1 MAKKEL
7 SKFQKF
13 LASKKY
19 KTFMGYLYGW
29 GASVVMIGAY
39 FKLTHIPGA
48 DFMLAL
54 GLGIEA
60 LIFFMSA
67 FEPQHMEYAWDN
79 VFVELEEDWDGVQRT
94 QFATTGGGSSSRGQ
108 VTDAEDALLSKML
121 DKMNVSEDTFKRLG
135 KGLDK
140 LAENAGQMADI
151 SNAMAATTN
160 YANAMDRA
168 TKSISDFSS
177 AYVETNQKLSDSLG
191 KLDFSALDAN
201 TIKRVA
207 SSMASLNSIY
217 ELQLQGAEQTSAASK
232 KLTETMNKYM
242 ENLTASSQSTGQLN
256 QQLSQLSQRLTA
268 LNNVYG
274 GMLSA
279 MNIKAYFYSKPIV

>member
-7 SKFQKF
+7 GKFQKF

-79 VFVELEEDWDGVQRT
+79 VFVELEEDWDGVQKT
-94 QFATTGGGSSSRGQ
+94 QFATTGATGKSAAAP
-108 VTDAEDALLSKML
+108 TDVEEAMLSKMFE
-121 DKMNVSEDTFKRLG
+121 KMNVSEDTFKKLG
-135 KGLDK
+135 RGIDR

-201 TIKRVA
+201 TIKKVA
-207 SSMASLNSIY
+207 SSMQSLNSIY

-242 ENLTASSQSTGQLN
+242 DNLNASSQNAGQLN
-256 QQLSQLSQRLTA
+256 QQLTQLSQRLTA

-279 MNIKAYFYSKPIV
+279 MNIKA

>member
-7 SKFQKF
+7 SGFQKF
-13 LASKKY
+13 LKSKKY
-19 KTFMGYLYGW
+19 KTFMAYLYGW

-48 DFMLAL
+48 DLMLAI
-54 GLGIEA
+54 GLGVEA
-60 LIFFMSA
+60 IIFFMSA
-67 FEPQHMEYAWDN
+67 FEPVHMEYEWDN
-79 VFVELEEDWDGVQRT
+79 DFVELEEDWDGVQKT
-94 QFATTGGGSSSRGQ
+94 QFATSGATGKNGAAP
-108 VTDAEDALLSKML
+108 TDVEEAMLSKMFE
-121 DKMNVSEDTFKRLG
+121 KMNVSEDTFKKLG
-135 KGLDK
+135 RGIDK

-160 YANAMDRA
+160 YATAMDRA
-168 TKSISDFSS
+168 TKSIADFSN
-177 AYVETNQKLSDSLG
+177 AYVQTNQKLSDSLG

-201 TIKRVA
+201 TIKKVA
-207 SSMASLNSIY
+207 NSMTSLNSIY

-242 ENLTASSQSTGQLN
+242 DNLNASSQNAGQLN
-256 QQLSQLSQRLTA
+256 QQLTQLSQRLTA

-279 MNIKAYFYSKPIV
+279 MNIKA

>member
-7 SKFQKF
+7 GKFQKF

-79 VFVELEEDWDGVQRT
+79 VFVELEEDWDGVQKT
-94 QFATTGGGSSSRGQ
+94 QFATTGATGKSAAAP
-108 VTDAEDALLSKML
+108 TDVEEAMLSKMFE
-121 DKMNVSEDTFKRLG
+121 KMNVSEDTFKKLG
-135 KGLDK
+135 RGIDR

-168 TKSISDFSS
+168 TKSISDFST

-201 TIKRVA
+201 TIKKVA
-207 SSMASLNSIY
+207 SSMQSLNSIY
-217 ELQLQGAEQTSAASK
+217 ELQLQGADAASK
-232 KLTETMNKYM
+232 ALTETMNKYM
-242 ENLTASSQSTGQLN
+242 DNLNASSQNAGQLN
-256 QQLSQLSQRLTA
+256 QQLTQLSQRLTA

-279 MNIKAYFYSKPIV
+279 MNIKA

>member
-7 SKFQKF
+7 SKFQQFLVSRKF
-13 LASKKY
+13 

-29 GASVVMIGAY
+29 GAAVVMVGAY

-48 DFMLAL
+48 DAMLAI
-54 GLGIEA
+54 GLGVEA
-60 LIFFMSA
+60 VIFFMSA

-79 VFVELEEDWDGVQRT
+79 VFVELEEDWDGKERT
-94 QFATTGGGSSSRGQ
+94 QFATTSGGSKSASGNI
-108 VTDAEDALLSKML
+108 EDAMLSKMFE
-121 DKMNVSEDTFKRLG
+121 KMNVSEDTFQKLG

-140 LAENAGQMADI
+140 LAQNAGQMADI

-168 TKSISDFSS
+168 TKSISDFSNN
-177 AYVETNQKLSDSLG
+177 YIQTNQKLTDSLG

-201 TIKRVA
+201 TIKKVA
-207 SSMASLNSIY
+207 ASMSSLNSIY

-232 KLTETMNKYM
+232 QLTETMNKYM
-242 ENLTASSQSTGQLN
+242 ENLTASSQNAGQLN
-256 QQLSQLSQRLTA
+256 QQLTQLSQRLTA

-279 MNIKAYFYSKPIV
+279 MNIKA

>member
-1 MAKKEL
+1 MAKQKKEL
-7 SKFQKF
+7 SGFQKF
-13 LASKKY
+13 LKSKKY
-19 KTFMGYLYGW
+19 KTFMAYLYGW

-48 DFMLAL
+48 DLMLAI
-54 GLGIEA
+54 GLGVEA
-60 LIFFMSA
+60 VIFFMSA
-67 FEPQHMEYAWDN
+67 FEPVHMDYEWDN
-79 VFVELEEDWDGVQRT
+79 VFVELEEDWDGVEKT
-94 QFATTGGGSSSRGQ
+94 QFATSGAAGKNIAAP
-108 VTDAEDALLSKML
+108 TDVEEAMLSKMFE
-121 DKMNVSEDTFKRLG
+121 KMNVSEDTFKKLG
-135 KGLDK
+135 RGIDR
-140 LAENAGQMADI
+140 LAENAGQMADV

-168 TKSISDFSS
+168 TKSIADFSN
-177 AYVETNQKLSDSLG
+177 AYIQTNQKLSDSLG

-201 TIKRVA
+201 TIKKVA
-207 SSMASLNSIY
+207 SSMTSLNSIY

-242 ENLTASSQSTGQLN
+242 DNLNASSQNAGQLN
-256 QQLSQLSQRLTA
+256 QQLTQLSQRLTA

-279 MNIKAYFYSKPIV
+279 MNIKA

>member
-7 SKFQKF
+7 GKFQKF

-67 FEPQHMEYAWDN
+67 FEPQHVEYAWDN
-79 VFVELEEDWDGVQRT
+79 VFVELEEDWDGVQKT
-94 QFATTGGGSSSRGQ
+94 QFATTGATGKSAAAP
-108 VTDAEDALLSKML
+108 TDVEEAMLSKMFE
-121 DKMNVSEDTFKRLG
+121 KMNVSEDTFKKLG
-135 KGLDK
+135 RGIDR

-168 TKSISDFSS
+168 TKSISDFSN
-177 AYVETNQKLSDSLG
+177 AYIQTNQKLSDSLG

-201 TIKRVA
+201 TIKKVA
-207 SSMASLNSIY
+207 SSMQSLNSIY

-242 ENLTASSQSTGQLN
+242 DNLNASSQNAGQLN
-256 QQLSQLSQRLTA
+256 QQLTQLSQRLTA

-279 MNIKAYFYSKPIV
+279 MNIKA

>member
-7 SKFQKF
+7 GKFQKF

-79 VFVELEEDWDGVQRT
+79 VFVELEEDWDGVQKT
-94 QFATTGGGSSSRGQ
+94 QFATTSATGKSGASAD
-108 VTDAEDALLSKML
+108 VEEAMLSKMFE
-121 DKMNVSEDTFKRLG
+121 KMNVSEETFKKLG
-135 KGLDK
+135 RGIDK

-168 TKSISDFSS
+168 TKSISDFST

-201 TIKRVA
+201 TIKKVA
-207 SSMASLNSIY
+207 SSMQSLNSIY

-242 ENLTASSQSTGQLN
+242 DNLNASSQNAGQLN
-256 QQLSQLSQRLTA
+256 QQLTQLSQRLTA

-279 MNIKAYFYSKPIV
+279 MNIKA

>member
-13 LASKKY
+13 LSSRKY
-19 KTFMGYLYGW
+19 KTFMAYLYGW

-67 FEPQHMEYAWDN
+67 FEPVHMEYEWDN
-79 VFVELEEDWDGVQRT
+79 VFVELEEDWDGVQKT
-94 QFATTGGGSSSRGQ
+94 QFATTGTAAKSTGAP
-108 VTDAEDALLSKML
+108 VDVEEAMLSKMFE
-121 DKMNVSEDTFKRLG
+121 KMNVSEDTFKKLG
-135 KGLDK
+135 RGIDQ
-140 LAENAGQMADI
+140 LAENAGQMANI

-160 YANAMDRA
+160 YATAMDRA
-168 TKSISDFSS
+168 TKSISDFSN
-177 AYVETNQKLSDSLG
+177 AYIQTNQKLSDSLG

-201 TIKRVA
+201 TIKKVA
-207 SSMASLNSIY
+207 SSMTSLNSIY

-242 ENLTASSQSTGQLN
+242 DNLNASSQNAGQLN
-256 QQLSQLSQRLTA
+256 QQLTQLSQRLTA

-279 MNIKAYFYSKPIV
+279 MNIKA

>member
-7 SKFQKF
+7 SKFQQFLVSRKF
-13 LASKKY
+13 

-67 FEPQHMEYAWDN
+67 FEPQHVEYAWDN
-79 VFVELEEDWDGVQRT
+79 VFVELEEDWDGKERT
-94 QFATTGGGSSSRGQ
+94 QFATTGPTGKNAPTN
-108 VTDAEDALLSKML
+108 VEDAMLSKMFE
-121 DKMNVSEDTFKRLG
+121 KMNVSEETFNKIG

-140 LAENAGQMADI
+140 LAANAGQMADI

-168 TKSISDFSS
+168 TKSISEFSNS
-177 AYVETNQKLSDSLG
+177 YVETNKKLSESLG

-201 TIKRVA
+201 TIKKVA
-207 SSMASLNSIY
+207 ASMQSLNSIY

-242 ENLTASSQSTGQLN
+242 DNLTASSQNAGQLN
-256 QQLSQLSQRLTA
+256 QQLTQLSQRLTA

-279 MNIKAYFYSKPIV
+279 MNIKA

>member
-7 SKFQKF
+7 SKFQQFLVSRKF
-13 LASKKY
+13 

-67 FEPQHMEYAWDN
+67 FEPQHVEYAWDN
-79 VFVELEEDWDGVQRT
+79 VFVELEEDWDGKTKT
-94 QFATTGGGSSSRGQ
+94 QFATTGATSKAAP
-108 VTDAEDALLSKML
+108 TDMEEAMLSKMFE
-121 DKMNVSEDTFKRLG
+121 KMNVSEETFNKIG

-140 LAENAGQMADI
+140 LAAKAGQMADI

-160 YANAMDRA
+160 YATAMDRA
-168 TKSISDFSS
+168 TKAISDFSTS
-177 AYVETNQKLSDSLG
+177 YVETNKKLSESLG

-201 TIKRVA
+201 TIKKVA
-207 SSMASLNSIY
+207 ASMTSLNSIY

-232 KLTETMNKYM
+232 ALTETMNKYM
-242 ENLTASSQSTGQLN
+242 DNLNASSQNAGKLNEQLT
-256 QQLSQLSQRLTA
+256 QLSQRLTA

-279 MNIKAYFYSKPIV
+279 MNIKA

>member
-1 MAKKEL
+1 MAKEKKEL
-7 SKFQKF
+7 GKFQKF
-13 LASKKY
+13 LMSKKY

-29 GASVVMIGAY
+29 GAAVVMVGAY

-48 DFMLAL
+48 DAMLAI
-54 GLGIEA
+54 GLGVEA
-60 LIFFMSA
+60 VIFFMSA

-79 VFVELEEDWDGVQRT
+79 VFVELEEDWDGKERT
-94 QFATTGGGSSSRGQ
+94 QFATTGATGKSG
-108 VTDAEDALLSKML
+108 AAANIEDAMLSKMFE
-121 DKMNVSEDTFKRLG
+121 KMNVSEDTFNKIG
-135 KGLDK
+135 KGLDR
-140 LAENAGQMADI
+140 LATNAGQMADI

-168 TKSISDFSS
+168 TKSISDFSNN
-177 AYVETNQKLSDSLG
+177 YIQTNQKLTDSLA

-201 TIKRVA
+201 TIKKVA
-207 SSMASLNSIY
+207 ASMSSLNSIY
-217 ELQLQGAEQTSAASK
+217 ELQLQGAEQTSNASK

-242 ENLTASSQSTGQLN
+242 DNLTASSQNAGQLN
-256 QQLSQLSQRLTA
+256 QQLTQLQQRLSA

-279 MNIKAYFYSKPIV
+279 MNIKA

>member
-7 SKFQKF
+7 SKFQQFLTSRKF
-13 LASKKY
+13 

-67 FEPQHMEYAWDN
+67 FEPQHVEYAWDN
-79 VFVELEEDWDGVQRT
+79 VFVELDEEWDGKTHT
-94 QFATTGGGSSSRGQ
+94 QFATTNGGSSASNL
-108 VTDAEDALLSKML
+108 TSAEDAMLSKML
-121 DKMNVSEDTFKRLG
+121 EKMNVSEDTFKKLG
-135 KGLDK
+135 RGIDK

-151 SNAMAATTN
+151 YNAMAATTN
-160 YANAMDRA
+160 YAAAMDRA
-168 TKSISDFSS
+168 TKSIADFSN
-177 AYVETNQKLSDSLG
+177 AYIQTNQKLSDSLG
-191 KLDFSALDAN
+191 KLDFSALDGN
-201 TIKRVA
+201 TIKKVA
-207 SSMASLNSIY
+207 SSMTSLNSIY
-217 ELQLQGAEQTSAASK
+217 ELQLQCAEQTSAASK

-242 ENLTASSQSTGQLN
+242 DNLNASSQNAGQLN
-256 QQLSQLSQRLTA
+256 QQLTQLSQRLTA

-279 MNIKAYFYSKPIV
+279 MNIKA

>member
-7 SKFQKF
+7 GKFQKF

-79 VFVELEEDWDGVQRT
+79 VFVELEEDWDGVQKT
-94 QFATTGGGSSSRGQ
+94 QFATTGATGKSAAAP
-108 VTDAEDALLSKML
+108 TDVEEAMLSKMFE
-121 DKMNVSEDTFKRLG
+121 KMNVSEDTFKKLG
-135 KGLDK
+135 RGIDK

-201 TIKRVA
+201 TIKKVA
-207 SSMASLNSIY
+207 SSMQSLNSIY

-232 KLTETMNKYM
+232 ALTETMNKYM
-242 ENLTASSQSTGQLN
+242 DNLNASSQNAGQLN
-256 QQLSQLSQRLTA
+256 QQLTQLSQRLTA

-279 MNIKAYFYSKPIV
+279 MNIKA

>member
-1 MAKKEL
+1 MAEKKEL

-13 LASKKY
+13 LMSKKY

-29 GASVVMIGAY
+29 GAAVVMVGAY

-54 GLGIEA
+54 GLGVEA
-60 LIFFMSA
+60 VIFFMSA
-67 FEPQHMEYAWDN
+67 FEPQHVEYAWDN
-79 VFVELEEDWDGVQRT
+79 VFVELDENWDGKQKT
-94 QFATTGGGSSSRGQ
+94 QFAASGSVNGAVSN
-108 VTDAEDALLSKML
+108 VEDAMLNKMF
-121 DKMNVSEDTFKRLG
+121 DKMNISEDTFMKLG
-135 KGLDK
+135 KGIDK
-140 LAENAGQMADI
+140 LAQNAGQMADI
-151 SNAMAATTN
+151 SNALAATNN
-160 YANAMDRA
+160 YANAMNNA
-168 TKSISDFSS
+168 TKSISDFSTN
-177 AYVETNQKLSDSLG
+177 YTETNKKLSESLG

-201 TIKRVA
+201 TIKKVA
-207 SSMASLNSIY
+207 ASMQSLNSIY

-242 ENLTASSQSTGQLN
+242 DNLNASSQNAGQLN
-256 QQLSQLSQRLTA
+256 NQLTQLSARLTA

-279 MNIKAYFYSKPIV
+279 MNIKA

>member
-1 MAKKEL
+1 MAKQEL
-7 SKFQKF
+7 SKFQQFLVSRKF
-13 LASKKY
+13 

-67 FEPQHMEYAWDN
+67 FEPQHVDYAWDN
-79 VFVELEEDWDGVQRT
+79 VFVELEEDWDGKTRT
-94 QFATTGGGSSSRGQ
+94 QFATTGAAAGKSAP
-108 VTDAEDALLSKML
+108 TDVEEAMLSKMFE
-121 DKMNVSEDTFKRLG
+121 KMNVSEDTFKKLG

-160 YANAMDRA
+160 YANAMERA
-168 TKSISDFSS
+168 TKSISDFSTT
-177 AYVETNQKLSDSLG
+177 YVTTNQKLTDSLA

-201 TIKRVA
+201 TIKKVA
-207 SSMASLNSIY
+207 SSMTSLNSIY

-242 ENLTASSQSTGQLN
+242 DNLTASSQNAGQLN
-256 QQLSQLSQRLTA
+256 QQLTQLSQRLAA

-279 MNIKAYFYSKPIV
+279 MNIKA

>member
-13 LASKKY
+13 LMSKKY
-19 KTFMGYLYGW
+19 KTFMAYLYGW

-39 FKLTHIPGA
+39 FKLTHIQGA
-48 DFMLAL
+48 DLMLAI
-54 GLGIEA
+54 GLGVEA
-60 LIFFMSA
+60 IIFFMSA
-67 FEPQHMEYAWDN
+67 FEPVHMDYEWDN
-79 VFVELEEDWDGVQRT
+79 VFVELEEDWDGKTKT
-94 QFATTGGGSSSRGQ
+94 QFATTGGGASHGAVSS
-108 VTDAEDALLSKML
+108 AEDAMLSKML
-121 DKMNVSEDTFKRLG
+121 DKMNISEDTFKKLG
-135 KGLDK
+135 KGIDK

-160 YANAMDRA
+160 YAAAMDRA
-168 TKSISDFSS
+168 TKSISDFST
-177 AYVETNQKLSDSLG
+177 AYVETNKKLSDSLG

-201 TIKRVA
+201 TIKKVA
-207 SSMASLNSIY
+207 NSMASLNSIY

-242 ENLTASSQSTGQLN
+242 DNLNASSQNAGQLN
-256 QQLSQLSQRLTA
+256 PQLTQLSQRLTA

-279 MNIKAYFYSKPIV
+279 MNIKA

>member
-39 FKLTHIPGA
+39 FKLTHIQGA

-79 VFVELEEDWDGVQRT
+79 VFVELEEDWDGVQKT
-94 QFATTGGGSSSRGQ
+94 QFATTGAAGKAAAAT
-108 VTDAEDALLSKML
+108 TDVEEAMLSKMFE
-121 DKMNVSEDTFKRLG
+121 KMNVSEDTFKKLG
-135 KGLDK
+135 RGIDK

-168 TKSISDFSS
+168 TKSISDFST
-177 AYVETNQKLSDSLG
+177 AYVQTNQKLSDSLG

-201 TIKRVA
+201 TIKKVA

-232 KLTETMNKYM
+232 ALTETMNKYM
-242 ENLTASSQSTGQLN
+242 ENLNASSQNAGQLN
-256 QQLSQLSQRLTA
+256 QQLTQLSQRLTA
-268 LNNVYG
+268 LNSVYG

-279 MNIKAYFYSKPIV
+279 MNIKA

>member
-7 SKFQKF
+7 GKFQKF
-13 LASKKY
+13 LASRKY

-94 QFATTGGGSSSRGQ
+94 QFATTGANGKSGEPISD
-108 VTDAEDALLSKML
+108 VEEAMLSKMFE
-121 DKMNVSEDTFKRLG
+121 KMNVSEDTFKKLG
-135 KGLDK
+135 RGIDR

-168 TKSISDFSS
+168 TKSISDFST

-201 TIKRVA
+201 TIKKVA
-207 SSMASLNSIY
+207 SSMQSLNSIY

-232 KLTETMNKYM
+232 ALTETMNKYM
-242 ENLTASSQSTGQLN
+242 DNLNASSQNAGQLN
-256 QQLSQLSQRLTA
+256 QQLTQLSQRLTA

-279 MNIKAYFYSKPIV
+279 MNIKA

>member
-1 MAKKEL
+1 MAKKQENL
-7 SKFQKF
+7 SGFRKFQAF
-13 LASKKY
+13 TQSKKY
-19 KTFMGYLYGW
+19 KTFMGAVYGI
-29 GASVVMIGAY
+29 GAAIVMVGAY

-48 DFMLAL
+48 DFMLAI
-54 GLGIEA
+54 GLGVEA
-60 LIFFMSA
+60 LIFFLSA
-67 FEPQHMEYAWDN
+67 FEPQHLDYAWDN
-79 VFVELEEDWDGVQRT
+79 VFVELEEDWDGQTRT
-94 QFATTGGGSSSRGQ
+94 QFATTGGTGGKAAT
-108 VTDAEDALLSKML
+108 TDVEEAMLSKMFE
-121 DKMNVSEDTFKRLG
+121 KMNVSEDTFKKLG
-135 KGLDK
+135 RGIDR

-168 TKSISDFSS
+168 TKSISDFST
-177 AYVETNQKLSDSLG
+177 AYVTTNQKLTDSLG

-201 TIKRVA
+201 TIKKVA
-207 SSMASLNSIY
+207 SSMTSLNSIY

-242 ENLTASSQSTGQLN
+242 DNLNASSQNAGQLN
-256 QQLSQLSQRLTA
+256 QQLTQLSQRLTA

-279 MNIKAYFYSKPIV
+279 MNIKA

>member
-7 SKFQKF
+7 GKFQKF

-67 FEPQHMEYAWDN
+67 FEPQHVEYAWDN
-79 VFVELEEDWDGVQRT
+79 VFVELEEDWDGVQKT
-94 QFATTGGGSSSRGQ
+94 QFATSGVAGKSAAAP
-108 VTDAEDALLSKML
+108 TDVEEAMLSKMFE
-121 DKMNVSEDTFKRLG
+121 KMNVSEDTFKKLG
-135 KGLDK
+135 RGIDK

-168 TKSISDFSS
+168 TKSIADFSN
-177 AYVETNQKLSDSLG
+177 AYIQTNQKLSDSLG

-201 TIKRVA
+201 TIKKVA
-207 SSMASLNSIY
+207 SSMTSLNSIY

-242 ENLTASSQSTGQLN
+242 DNLNASSQNAGQLN
-256 QQLSQLSQRLTA
+256 AQLTQLSQRLTA

-279 MNIKAYFYSKPIV
+279 MNIKA

>member
-1 MAKKEL
+1 MAEKKEL

-13 LASKKY
+13 LMSKKY

-29 GASVVMIGAY
+29 GAAVVMVGAY

-54 GLGIEA
+54 GLGVEA
-60 LIFFMSA
+60 VIFFMSA
-67 FEPQHMEYAWDN
+67 FEPQHVEYAWDN
-79 VFVELEEDWDGVQRT
+79 VFVELEEDWDGKQKT
-94 QFATTGGGSSSRGQ
+94 QFATTGSTGGAASN
-108 VTDAEDALLSKML
+108 VEDAMLSKMFE
-121 DKMNVSEDTFKRLG
+121 KMNVSEDTFKKIG

-151 SNAMAATTN
+151 SNAMAATNN
-160 YANAMDRA
+160 YANAMNNA
-168 TKSISDFSS
+168 TKSISDFSTN
-177 AYVETNQKLSDSLG
+177 YTETNKKLSESLG

-201 TIKRVA
+201 TIKKVA
-207 SSMASLNSIY
+207 ASMQSLNSIY

-242 ENLTASSQSTGQLN
+242 DNLNASSQNAGQLN
-256 QQLSQLSQRLTA
+256 NQLTQLSARLTA

-279 MNIKAYFYSKPIV
+279 MNIKA

>member
-1 MAKKEL
+1 MAKEKKEL
-7 SKFQKF
+7 SNFKKF
-13 LASKKY
+13 LMSKKY

-29 GASVVMIGAY
+29 GAAVVMVGAY

-54 GLGIEA
+54 GLGVEA
-60 LIFFMSA
+60 VIFFMSA

-79 VFVELEEDWDGVQRT
+79 VFVELDEEWDGKERT
-94 QFATTGGGSSSRGQ
+94 QFATTGGGAGKAAT
-108 VTDAEDALLSKML
+108 TDVEEAMLSKMFE
-121 DKMNVSEDTFKRLG
+121 KMNVSEDTFKKLG
-135 KGLDK
+135 RGIDR

-168 TKSISDFSS
+168 TKSISDFST
-177 AYVETNQKLSDSLG
+177 AYVTTNQKLTDSLG

-201 TIKRVA
+201 TIKKVA
-207 SSMASLNSIY
+207 TSMQSLNSIY
-217 ELQLQGAEQTSAASK
+217 ELQLQSAEQTSDTTK
-232 KLTETMNKYM
+232 KLTATMNHYM
-242 ENLTASSQSTGQLN
+242 ENLSASANNANELNKQLT
-256 QQLSQLSQRLTA
+256 QLSNRLTA

-279 MNIKAYFYSKPIV
+279 MNIKA

>member
-7 SKFQKF
+7 GKFQKF
-13 LASKKY
+13 IASKKY

-79 VFVELEEDWDGVQRT
+79 VFVELEEDWDGVQKT
-94 QFATTGGGSSSRGQ
+94 QFATTGATGKSAAAP
-108 VTDAEDALLSKML
+108 TDVEEAMLSKMFE
-121 DKMNVSEDTFKRLG
+121 KMNVSEDTFKKLG
-135 KGLDK
+135 RGIDR

-201 TIKRVA
+201 TIKKVA
-207 SSMASLNSIY
+207 SSMTSLNSIY
-217 ELQLQGAEQTSAASK
+217 ELQLHGAEQTSAASK

-242 ENLTASSQSTGQLN
+242 DNLTASSQNAGQLN
-256 QQLSQLSQRLTA
+256 QQLTQLSQRLTA

-279 MNIKAYFYSKPIV
+279 MNIKA